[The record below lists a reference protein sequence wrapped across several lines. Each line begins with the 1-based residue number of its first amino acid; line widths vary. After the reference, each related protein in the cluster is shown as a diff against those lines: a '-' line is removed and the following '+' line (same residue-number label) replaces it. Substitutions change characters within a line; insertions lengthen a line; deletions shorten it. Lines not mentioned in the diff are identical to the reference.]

1 MDGTERE
8 AHPDDLY
15 AECPGCGEKILTMNN
30 TEVFCDKCETTFVFV
45 DESKLSMW
53 D

>member
-15 AECPGCGEKILTMNN
+15 AECPGCGEKHLTHNN
-30 TEVFCDKCETTFVFV
+30 VEIDCDCGTTFVFV
-45 DESKLSMW
+45 DEDKLTVW